1 MANLYSNSIYFIE
14 VEKIFPNPYQPRREF
29 EEAKLKDLAD
39 SIRMYGV
46 LQPLVVS
53 RIEKVKEDG
62 GILVEYELIAG
73 ERRLR
78 ASKLAGLLQVPVVI
92 RTGDDSQAKLELAI
106 IENLQREDLNAVE
119 RARAFLR
126 FVDEFK
132 YTHAQIGQKMGKS
145 REYVSNTLRLL
156 QLPEEILNALSE
168 GKISEGHTRPLMML
182 ADRPEEQQVL
192 FKEIMFKRISVRE
205 AERIA
210 RRVATDKIRKKEYAP
225 DPELVALEH
234 TLQETL
240 GTRVHIE
247 RREQGGKIEIDFFSN
262 EELRTLLNI
271 INTQQQVQSPLVPQT
286 VAPSLSVETPI
297 QAPVEIAAIP
307 EVQYPEIPVFTQHEV
322 TVSPLSEGTQQH
334 VSVPT
339 SAVHEAMQTFGLTE
353 QHEELQAHFDDPSF
367 IDDRTKEEIVT
378 TENSN
383 DDDLYNINRF
393 SI

>member
-29 EEAKLKDLAD
+29 EEGKLKDLAD

-210 RRVATDKIRKKEYAP
+210 RRVATDKIRKKEYMP

-271 INTQQQVQSPLVPQT
+271 INTQQGSFSPTMQPTIVTPAPVFEAPVQQL
-286 VAPSLSVETPI
+286 VETP
-297 QAPVEIAAIP
+297 VL
-307 EVQYPEIPVFTQHEV
+307 EVQYPEIPVFNDTAPMPAAPSVLEV
-322 TVSPLSEGTQQH
+322 EPNM
-334 VSVPT
+334 
-339 SAVHEAMQTFGLTE
+339 SAVHEAIQSFGIAE
-353 QHEELQAHFDDPSF
+353 QHEELQAHFEDPSF
-367 IDDRTKEEIVT
+367 IDDRTKEEIAST
-378 TENSN
+378 DNST
-383 DDDLYNINRF
+383 DEDLYNLKRF